1 MMFYSCNCF
10 YVRDKFNFSLF
21 AIGLAGFPLGPIYS
35 GCKHAIVGLTRSYG
49 VGIIV

>member
-1 MMFYSCNCF
+1 MIFYSCNQDKYEFSCF
-10 YVRDKFNFSLF
+10 ANWYV
-21 AIGLAGFPLGPIYS
+21 GLAGFPLAPIYS